1 VSNEYNISDSPQIK
15 DLISLRQ
22 ASELCCLSPDHLR
35 RLAEQGKLD
44 AKKIGR
50 NWITTKEAIVD
61 YIKKRK
67 PRGRPKK
74 A

>member
-1 VSNEYNISDSPQIK
+1 MSTKHNVSDSPQIK

-50 NWITTKEAIVD
+50 NWITSKEAITE
-61 YIKKRK
+61 YMEKRK
-67 PRGRPKK
+67 PRGRPSK

>member
-1 VSNEYNISDSPQIK
+1 MKNFD
-15 DLISLRQ
+15 DLISLYE
-22 ASELCCLSPDHLR
+22 ASDISGLSHDHLR

-50 NWITTKEAIVD
+50 NWITTKGAIFK
-61 YIKKRK
+61 YIEQKK

-74 A
+74 DLT